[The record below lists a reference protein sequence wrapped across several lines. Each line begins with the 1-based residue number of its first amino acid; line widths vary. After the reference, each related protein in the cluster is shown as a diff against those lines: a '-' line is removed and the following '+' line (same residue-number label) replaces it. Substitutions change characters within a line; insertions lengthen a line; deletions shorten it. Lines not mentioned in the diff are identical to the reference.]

1 MAAEASGA
9 SRGYDRATFLR
20 AVMSEIENARNRRH
34 WKDMVKTVKC
44 ALATDCKS
52 LYDLCK
58 NDGKLPDERRVALDL
73 LDVREGIQE
82 FGDEFRWIPT
92 DHMLADAL
100 TKRMPPDL
108 LLKFLKDGIY
118 SLKYD
123 DVISNTK
130 RVEAK
135 NRKEQRQ
142 AKMSRIRK
150 AVAKIEYVNSLCSF

>member
-1 MAAEASGA
+1 
-9 SRGYDRATFLR
+9 
-20 AVMSEIENARNRRH
+20 MSEIEKGKSGDS
-34 WKDMVKTVKC
+34 WKSMVQDIPC

-82 FGDEFRWIPT
+82 LGDHFRWIPT

-108 LLKFLKDGIY
+108 LLKFLKDSI
-118 SLKYD
+118 SCLKYD

-135 NRKEQRQ
+135 VRKEAR
-142 AKMSRIRK
+142 AHKKSAIR
-150 AVAKIEYVNSLCSF
+150 SLKSSIKHARV